1 LKIQR
6 NGQTI
11 WEGDALR
18 RAIAAGS
25 TVDDL
30 ELQPGDAIVVPR
42 SGSIGGLYGPAQL
55 VAVLL
60 GIPVTIYT
68 LTRIFK

>member
-1 LKIQR
+1 M
-6 NGQTI
+6 
-11 WEGDALR
+11 R

-25 TVDDL
+25 TVDEL
-30 ELQPGDAIVVPR
+30 ELRPGDVIVVPR
-42 SGSIGGLYGPAQL
+42 SGSLAGLYGPAQL

-68 LTRIFK
+68 LTKIIK